1 MRKSLIAVVAC
12 ILATATMSAAQSP
25 EIFVGYT
32 NLQGEGL
39 PNRND
44 PAWIFDTDFFRAR
57 TTLHGV
63 NASITGY
70 NEVGIGL
77 TGDFSWARRAESE
90 DFTGF
95 TDNANTD
102 TFYFLGGPAVKFARS
117 SRVQPFA
124 RVLAGFAYNRFK
136 ASRDFDSPIGTPTN
150 SFVVG
155 STDFAAS
162 VGGGVDVRVGE
173 RTKIRIFQMDY
184 APIFLRDRTVEVLG
198 GTGVI
203 EPTTLNGQRQDNFR
217 FSVGVTF

>member
-1 MRKSLIAVVAC
+1 MLKTLVAAVAC
-12 ILATATMSAAQSP
+12 LLATATIGAAQSP

-44 PAWIFDTDFFRAR
+44 PAWVFDTDFFRDR
-57 TTLHGV
+57 TTLHGI

-77 TGDFSWARRAESE
+77 TGDFSWARRSQSE
-90 DFTGF
+90 DFTGG
-95 TDNANTD
+95 TD
-102 TFYFLGGPAVKFARS
+102 TAHTDTYYFLGGPAVKFARG

-124 RVLAGFAYNRFK
+124 RLMAGFAYNRFK
-136 ASRDFDSPIGTPTN
+136 GSREFDSSVGTPSN

-155 STDFAAS
+155 ATDFAAS
-162 VGGGVDVRVGE
+162 VGGGLDVSVGE
-173 RTKIRIFQMDY
+173 RTKIRVFQLDY

-198 GTGVI
+198 GSGVI
-203 EPTTLNGQRQDNFR
+203 QPTTLNGQRQDNFR
-217 FSVGVTF
+217 FSIGVTF

>member
-1 MRKSLIAVVAC
+1 MLKTLVAAVAC
-12 ILATATMSAAQSP
+12 ILATATISAAQAP

-39 PNRND
+39 NNRNNPD
-44 PAWIFDTDFFRAR
+44 WIFDTEFFRTR

-77 TGDFSWARRAESE
+77 TGDFSWARRADSE
-90 DFTGF
+90 AFSGG
-95 TDNANTD
+95 TDTANTD
-102 TFYFLGGPAVKFARS
+102 TFYFLGGPAVKFARTS
-117 SRVQPFA
+117 KVQPFV

-136 ASRDFDSPIGTPTN
+136 ASREFDSSIGTPSN

-155 STDFAAS
+155 ATDFAAS
-162 VGGGVDVRVGE
+162 VGGGIDVAVGE
-173 RTKIRIFQMDY
+173 RTKIRVFQLDY

-198 GTGVI
+198 GTVI

-217 FSVGVTF
+217 FSIGVTF

>member
-1 MRKSLIAVVAC
+1 MLKTLVAAVAC
-12 ILATATMSAAQSP
+12 ILATATISSAQTP

-39 PNRND
+39 NNRNNPD
-44 PAWIFDTDFFRAR
+44 WIFDTEFFRTR

-77 TGDFSWARRAESE
+77 TGDFSWARRADSE
-90 DFTGF
+90 AFSGG
-95 TDNANTD
+95 TDTANTD

-117 SRVQPFA
+117 SKVQPFA

-136 ASRDFDSPIGTPTN
+136 ASREFDSSIGTPSN

-155 STDFAAS
+155 ATDFAAS
-162 VGGGVDVRVGE
+162 VGGGIDVAVGE
-173 RTKIRIFQMDY
+173 RTKIRVFQLDY
-184 APIFLRDRTVEVLG
+184 APIFLRDRTIEVLG
-198 GTGVI
+198 GTVI

-217 FSVGVTF
+217 FSIGVTF